1 MPFFHCQFKKMC
13 YLCGVNFF
21 IGKMLRCIKYSPVLA
36 LCVLLVSFGGCAR
49 FKSKR
54 FNPSHVK
61 FEVGYNAVFEDQ
73 IYPSLI
79 LGLSHLLSTSSDS
92 TTLFSASATAPCPN
106 AVLKIVIDS
115 TNLSYAT
122 TTQVVLSKMGYR
134 YTVHPVVKWRY
145 DRLYSLRRHGNVDV
159 TVHCI
164 INDEE
169 VDVKNLHLNYRSAND
184 CLLSVRDTN
193 GVTQDFRWM
202 FAAYV
207 NEDSPYIDEILSGML
222 DQGVVSRIVG
232 YQYGS
237 AEVSKQAEAI
247 WYYVLE
253 HGISYASISTTSNPA
268 KNANVQHIRF
278 FEDVYKLRQA
288 NCIDA
293 CVFFASVMRKIGLK
307 PVIFV
312 VPGHAYLGYYTDKN
326 RKNIKLLETTVSQWV
341 NLPLLTRYYEQ
352 TLAAN
357 PEATGSD
364 RLPMDV
370 WNKYKGYLTSEE
382 RARWTK
388 GDMTID
394 ELKRCVSHNLFIKAT
409 EYKVKDYETNKA
421 NFVDNQ
427 NTKYQMLDIEQL
439 RAFVQP
445 I

>member
-1 MPFFHCQFKKMC
+1 M
-13 YLCGVNFF
+13 V
-21 IGKMLRCIKYSPVLA
+21 RCIKYSSVLV
-36 LCVLLVSFGGCAR
+36 LFVLLVSFGGCVR
-49 FKSKR
+49 VRTKV

-73 IYPSLI
+73 IYTSLI
-79 LGLSHLLSTSSDS
+79 LGLSHLMIDSTDS

-115 TNLSYAT
+115 TNLNYAT

-134 YTVHPVVKWRY
+134 YTVHPAIKWRY
-145 DRLYSLRRHGNVDV
+145 DRLYNLRRHGNVDI

-169 VDVKNLHLNYRSAND
+169 VDVKNLHLSYRSAND

-193 GVTQDFRWM
+193 GVTHDFRWM

-207 NEDSPYIDEILSGML
+207 NEDSPCIDEIIAGML
-222 DQGVVSRIVG
+222 NQGVVSRIVG

-247 WYYVLE
+247 WYYALE

-312 VPGHAYLGYYTDKN
+312 VPGHAYIGYYTDKN
-326 RKNIKLLETTVSQWV
+326 RKNIKLLETTISQWV
-341 NLPLLTRYYEQ
+341 NLPLLTKAYEQ
-352 TLAAN
+352 TMTAN
-357 PEATGSD
+357 PEAKGSD
-364 RLPMDV
+364 RLPKDV
-370 WNKYKGYLTSEE
+370 WNKYKGYLTAEE
-382 RARWTK
+382 RARWTQD
-388 GDMTID
+388 DMTID
-394 ELKRCVSHNLFIKAT
+394 EFKRCVSHNLFKKAT
-409 EYKVKDYETNKA
+409 EYRVKDYKA
-421 NFVDNQ
+421 NMTDFVDNQ
-427 NTKYQMLDIEQL
+427 NTKYQMLDIEHL

>member
-1 MPFFHCQFKKMC
+1 MCKMA
-13 YLCGVNFF
+13 
-21 IGKMLRCIKYSPVLA
+21 KCIKYSSILA
-36 LCVLLVSFGGCAR
+36 LFVVLVSFGSCVR
-49 FKSKR
+49 VRSKM

-61 FEVGYNAVFEDQ
+61 FEVGYNAAFEDQ

-79 LGLSHLLSTSSDS
+79 LGMSHLMSDNSDS
-92 TTLFSASATAPCPN
+92 ITLFSASATAPCPN

-115 TNLSYAT
+115 TKLNYAT

-134 YTVHPVVKWRY
+134 YTVHPAIKWRY
-145 DRLYSLRRHGNVDV
+145 DRLYDLSRHGNVDI
-159 TVHCI
+159 TVHCV

-169 VDVKNLHLNYRSAND
+169 VDVKNLHLSYRSAND
-184 CLLSVRDTN
+184 CLLSVRDAN
-193 GVTQDFRWM
+193 GVNHDFRWM

-207 NEDSPYIDEILSGML
+207 NEDSPYIDEILTGML

-232 YQYGS
+232 YQNSS
-237 AEVSKQAEAI
+237 AEVSLQAEAI

-253 HGISYASISTTSNPA
+253 HGMSYASISTTSNPA

-326 RKNIKLLETTVSQWV
+326 RKNIKLLETTLSQWV
-341 NLPLLTRYYEQ
+341 NFPMLTREYENVM
-352 TLAAN
+352 AAN
-357 PEATGSD
+357 PEATGVD
-364 RLPMDV
+364 RLPADQ
-370 WNKYKGYLTSEE
+370 WSKYSRYLTANE
-382 RARWTK
+382 RARWTS
-388 GDMTID
+388 GSMSID
-394 ELKRCVSHNLFIKAT
+394 ELKRRISHNLFIKAT
-409 EYKVKDYETNKA
+409 EYKVKNYKENMS
-421 NFVDNQ
+421 NFVDTENA
-427 NTKYQMLDIEQL
+427 KYQMLDIEQL
-439 RAFVQP
+439 RAYVQP